1 MPIILMI
8 LGILVFGVAFWFI
21 RMGGIEHF
29 RRQKA
34 QQQEKAARE
43 AVRERLRTAHLRTV
57 DDPREAA
64 AILMLLLAREQGDP
78 TREQIALIEDKL
90 RGLGV
95 THDLTERMAQVR
107 FVAKQTES
115 FNTAARVFAALFR
128 NRLSEDE
135 RGELIAMLEE
145 VARAE
150 GTSESQSEAI
160 TALKPMIGLAP
171 ARGWRAAP
179 GYTPVM

>member
-1 MPIILMI
+1 MPIILMV
-8 LGILVFGVAFWFI
+8 LGILAFWVAFWFI

-29 RRQKA
+29 QRKKA
-34 QQQEKAARE
+34 AQQEKAARE

-95 THDLTERMAQVR
+95 TQDLPDRMAQVR
-107 FVAKQTES
+107 FLARQTEG
-115 FNTAARVFAALFR
+115 FERAARVFAVLFR
-128 NRLSEDE
+128 NRLTAVE
-135 RGELIAMLEE
+135 RGELVDMLEE

-150 GTSESQSEAI
+150 GPSEIQSEAI
-160 TALKPMIGLAP
+160 TAFKPMIGLAP
-171 ARGWRAAP
+171 ARGWS
-179 GYTPVM
+179 G

>member
-1 MPIILMI
+1 MPLIMLA
-8 LGILVFGVAFWFI
+8 LGILALGALVWFVW
-21 RMGGIEHF
+21 MGGSQNF
-29 RRQKA
+29 QRQKA

-95 THDLTERMAQVR
+95 TQDLPERMAQVR
-107 FVAKQTES
+107 F
-115 FNTAARVFAALFR
+115 
-128 NRLSEDE
+128 
-135 RGELIAMLEE
+135 IA
-145 VARAE
+145 
-150 GTSESQSEAI
+150 
-160 TALKPMIGLAP
+160 
-171 ARGWRAAP
+171 
-179 GYTPVM
+179 

>member
-8 LGILVFGVAFWFI
+8 LGILAISVLFWFT

-43 AVRERLRTAHLRTV
+43 AVRERLRTAHLRAV

-64 AILMLLLAREQGDP
+64 AVLMLLLARERGDP
-78 TREQIALIEDKL
+78 TREQIWLIEDKL

-95 THDLTERMAQVR
+95 THDLAERMAQAR
-107 FVAKQTES
+107 FVARQTES
-115 FNTAARVFAALFR
+115 
-128 NRLSEDE
+128 
-135 RGELIAMLEE
+135 
-145 VARAE
+145 
-150 GTSESQSEAI
+150 
-160 TALKPMIGLAP
+160 
-171 ARGWRAAP
+171 
-179 GYTPVM
+179 